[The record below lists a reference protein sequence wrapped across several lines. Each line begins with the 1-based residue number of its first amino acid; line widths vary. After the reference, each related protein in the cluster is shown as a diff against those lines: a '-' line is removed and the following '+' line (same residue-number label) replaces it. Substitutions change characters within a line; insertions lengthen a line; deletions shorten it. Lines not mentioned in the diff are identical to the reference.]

1 MISAM
6 FAVFDQKAKAYMQ
19 PFFSQSAGTA
29 ARAFAVA
36 VNDPTT
42 MLSKHP
48 EDFSLWEIGVFDDDS
63 AYIHALSPLKNVCLA
78 ISLKESGNVNT
89 NEGA

>member
-6 FAVFDQKAKAYMQ
+6 FAIFDQKSKAYMQ
-19 PFFSQSAGTA
+19 PFFAQSAGCA
-29 ARAFAVA
+29 ARSFAVA

-48 EDFSLWEIGVFDDDS
+48 EDFSLWEIGVFDDDNAHLHS
-63 AYIHALSPLKNVCLA
+63 HSPLKSVCLA
-78 ISLKESGNVNT
+78 ISLKESGDVYT